1 MIVATKAPMSSAD
14 ILLNSNKL
22 NVVETFKYLRV
33 TVDSCL
39 NWERHISQLIERV
52 SSQIALLN
60 RLAGFLDTKILLRI
74 YKQTIL
80 PLIGYGCIVWHECN
94 KSLSDKLERLQNQAM
109 RVILRA
115 NRTTCTQYMR
125 NTLGLLT
132 LYNRRRFLRF
142 VFIFKIV
149 NNQDCPKQLEGYLT
163 SRAGFQN
170 RNLRN
175 QGTLSYHNL
184 RLLQEERLSKLL
196 VQVTGTHS
204 LRNLGK

>member
-1 MIVATKAPMSSAD
+1 MID
-14 ILLNSNKL
+14 C
-22 NVVETFKYLRV
+22 E
-33 TVDSCL
+33 
-39 NWERHISQLIERV
+39 
-52 SSQIALLN
+52 
-60 RLAGFLDTKILLRI
+60 
-74 YKQTIL
+74 
-80 PLIGYGCIVWHECN
+80 CIIWHECN
-94 KSLSDKLERLQNQAM
+94 KSPSDKLERLQDQAM

-163 SRAGFQN
+163 SRAEFQN

-175 QGTLSYHNL
+175 QGTLNIP
-184 RLLQEERLSKLL
+184 QSKTSSGRKTF
-196 VQVTGTHS
+196 QIAGASDWNS
-204 LRNLGK
+204 LPAELGKITSIGSLKFNRFKQLRDSDISNHKCTV

>member
-1 MIVATKAPMSSAD
+1 MSSAD

-39 NWERHISQLIERV
+39 NWELHISQLIERV

-80 PLIGYGCIVWHECN
+80 PVIGYGCIVWHECN
-94 KSLSDKLERLQNQAM
+94 KSLSDKLEQLQNQAM

-142 VFIFKIV
+142 VFTFEIV
-149 NNQDCPKQLEGYLT
+149 NNQNCPKQLEGFQSRLPQSKT
-163 SRAGFQN
+163 SSGRKTFQIAGASDWNSLPAELRKTISIGSSKF
-170 RNLRN
+170 NLFK
-175 QGTLSYHNL
+175 QLH
-184 RLLQEERLSKLL
+184 ER
-196 VQVTGTHS
+196 Q
-204 LRNLGK
+204 